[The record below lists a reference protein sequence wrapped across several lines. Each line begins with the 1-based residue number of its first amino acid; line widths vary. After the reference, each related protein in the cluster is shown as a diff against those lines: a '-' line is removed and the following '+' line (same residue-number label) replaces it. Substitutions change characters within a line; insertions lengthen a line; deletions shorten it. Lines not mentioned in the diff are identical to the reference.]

1 MNDITIN
8 GSSNDARKPG
18 AKSPEMTVVV
28 CTYNRYDVLPDAIA
42 SLETQTIDPETIEI
56 LVVDNSGNRAS
67 QTAHWEQHVVPA
79 NARLI
84 IDTVPGLSR
93 ARNTALRE
101 AQADIIAYI
110 DDDAIAV
117 PGWCE
122 AILETFREQ
131 GNAGAA
137 GGPVE
142 PIWPASSPPWLHRI
156 HRGYYSIVD
165 LGDEARALGKKEWL
179 AGTNIAYR
187 TSVLEEA
194 GGFNEGIGRIGET
207 LMSNEELVVSAKI
220 SKMGYESW
228 YAPGA
233 RVLHRIRQDRVSQ
246 QWLRRRRS
254 WQVVSDLLANPQYT
268 SAEECWARMAKYQ
281 SGLPVEMRGIRGLF
295 LDTTD
300 PDIFYDQTL
309 ALEAVLTL
317 ALNYGQD
324 PERE

>member
-1 MNDITIN
+1 MNESTVNSPIGN
-8 GSSNDARKPG
+8 VARKP
-18 AKSPEMTVVV
+18 EITVVI

-42 SLETQTIDPETIEI
+42 SLEMQTADAAAIEI
-56 LVVDNSGNRAS
+56 LVVDNSGDEAS
-67 QTAHWEQHVVPA
+67 QTTHWAQHVVPA

-93 ARNTALRE
+93 ARNSALRE
-101 AQADIIAYI
+101 ARAGIIGFI

-122 AILETFREQ
+122 AILATFREH
-131 GNAGAA
+131 GNAGSA

-142 PIWPASSPPWLHRI
+142 PIWPAVSPPWLHRI

-165 LGDEARALGKKEWL
+165 LGDEPRALRKKEWL

-187 TSVLEEA
+187 KSVLEEA

-220 SKMGYESW
+220 STLGYESW
-228 YAPGA
+228 YAPDA
-233 RVLHRIRQDRVSQ
+233 RVLHRIREDRVSQ
-246 QWLRRRRS
+246 KWLRRRRS
-254 WQVVSDLLANPQYT
+254 WQVVSDLLANPQNT
-268 SAEECWARMAKYQ
+268 SAEECWARLAKYQ
-281 SGLPVEMRGIRGLF
+281 SALPVEMRGIRGLF
-295 LDTTD
+295 LDSAD
-300 PDIFYDQTL
+300 PEVFYEQTL